1 VVSVSL
7 VAAIYLGNRLLG
19 VEKLKI
25 FDLSFSDGRTCRVI
39 DPDPIEDAA
48 ESLRSYQAVF
58 KPGYLVGMQRIVA
71 PPPEKLPWKR
81 QAEALW
87 TIGAFALSRLPTG
100 EFHCFWPGGELVG
113 DKDAISATVRRLWV
127 EHS

>member
-1 VVSVSL
+1 M
-7 VAAIYLGNRLLG
+7 
-19 VEKLKI
+19 KI
-25 FDLSFSDGRTCRVI
+25 FDLTFSDGRTCRVI

-81 QAEALW
+81 DGDGWKL
-87 TIGAFALSRLPTG
+87 GDFRLSKRFDDETQKTRFLLK
-100 EFHCFWPGGELVG
+100 WPGNEFASH
-113 DKDAISATVRRLWV
+113 DKDEISEAVHLHWNLCV
-127 EHS
+127 